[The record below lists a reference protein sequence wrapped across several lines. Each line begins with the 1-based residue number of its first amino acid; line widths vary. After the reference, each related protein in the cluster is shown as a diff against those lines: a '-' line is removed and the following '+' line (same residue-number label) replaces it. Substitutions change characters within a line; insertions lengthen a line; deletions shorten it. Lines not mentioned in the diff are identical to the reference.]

1 MATRNVG
8 WAPTDIWFEKGL
20 KTLQEHKIQD
30 VTIRLLHAS
39 YYLATKFNAFHDR
52 GEDARTSRDFED
64 IVYIIDND
72 PNLVEKIINSP
83 EDVRSYLMQ
92 EFGKLHKSA
101 YQEAILGH
109 LGYEEQTARL
119 ALINKKIG
127 GIIRA
132 DTIN

>member
-1 MATRNVG
+1 M
-8 WAPTDIWFEKGL
+8 
-20 KTLQEHKIQD
+20 
-30 VTIRLLHAS
+30 
-39 YYLATKFNAFHDR
+39 
-52 GEDARTSRDFED
+52 
-64 IVYIIDND
+64 
-72 PNLVEKIINSP
+72 
-83 EDVRSYLMQ
+83 RSYLMQ